1 MQQRV
6 KLQLELEQL
15 TPVPINDLEQAADLL
30 ENFRLHWEKLKGKPE
45 AQHELIKLIVERAYV
60 RDDMVVAMTLRSNFH
75 LVLGHNVNGPTY
87 LQVDPLYSYGSDGY
101 RSLTCIKLVII
112 FLPKHIVQQQL
123 SQRLPYTN
131 SLSYSQQLAE
141 SLVFRLMQVTK
152 EA

>member
-60 RDDMVVAMTLRSNFH
+60 RDDMVVAMTQRSNFH
-75 LVLGHNVNGPTY
+75 
-87 LQVDPLYSYGSDGY
+87 
-101 RSLTCIKLVII
+101 
-112 FLPKHIVQQQL
+112 
-123 SQRLPYTN
+123 
-131 SLSYSQQLAE
+131 
-141 SLVFRLMQVTK
+141 
-152 EA
+152 